1 MIKKSWTAL
10 IVVSLCM
17 LIYNISPVNAKASDD
32 VDVMQEESVR
42 LSQEQLG
49 EIFTVFSEINTALEK
64 DIKEYQGF
72 IDDYSNDRLTPSE
85 MNTNVTKLNESIKN
99 TRSKT
104 YSLNFT
110 GKYEDDKIQLLRT
123 CDMLHQSLKDMKIS
137 ISLRNTGYYSK
148 AKQELQDAEHFKS
161 LAWKHINE
169 DLYYDGY
176 IPAK

>member
-1 MIKKSWTAL
+1 MIKKSWTTL
-10 IVVSLCM
+10 VVVSLCM
-17 LIYNISPVNAKASDD
+17 LIFNASPVNAAPAD
-32 VDVMQEESVR
+32 VIQEQSAPPQ
-42 LSQEQLG
+42 SQELLA
-49 EIFTVFSEINTALEK
+49 EIFTTFSEINTALEK

-72 IDDYSNDRLTPSE
+72 IDDYSNDRVTPSE
-85 MNTNVTKLNESIKN
+85 MNTILSKLNESIKD

-148 AKQELQDAEHFKS
+148 AKQELQDAVQFKA
-161 LAWKHINE
+161 LTWKHIHE
-169 DLYYDGY
+169 DLHSDGY
-176 IPAK
+176 IPAN

>member
-1 MIKKSWTAL
+1 MIKKSWTTL

-17 LIYNISPVNAKASDD
+17 LIFNASPLNAAPAD
-32 VDVMQEESVR
+32 VIQEESAPPQ
-42 LSQEQLG
+42 SQEQLA
-49 EIFTVFSEINTALEK
+49 EIFTIFSEIHTALEK

-72 IDDYSNDRLTPSE
+72 IDDYSNDRVTPSD
-85 MNTNVTKLNESIKN
+85 MNTNLSKLNESIKD

-148 AKQELQDAEHFKS
+148 AKQQLQDAVQFK
-161 LAWKHINE
+161 AITWKHIHE
-169 DLYYDGY
+169 DLHSDGY
-176 IPAK
+176 IPAN

>member
-1 MIKKSWTAL
+1 MIKKSWTTL

-17 LIYNISPVNAKASDD
+17 LIFNASPVNAAPAD
-32 VDVMQEESVR
+32 VIQEESAPPQ
-42 LSQEQLG
+42 SQEQLA
-49 EIFTVFSEINTALEK
+49 EIFTTFSEINTALEK

-72 IDDYSNDRLTPSE
+72 IDDYSNDRVTPSE
-85 MNTNVTKLNESIKN
+85 MNTNLSKLNESIKD

-123 CDMLHQSLKDMKIS
+123 FDMLHQSLKDMKIS

-148 AKQELQDAEHFKS
+148 AKQELQDAVQFKA
-161 LAWKHINE
+161 LTWKHIHE
-169 DLYYDGY
+169 DLHSDGY
-176 IPAK
+176 IPAN

>member
-1 MIKKSWTAL
+1 MIKKSWTTL

-17 LIYNISPVNAKASDD
+17 LIFNASPLNAAPAD
-32 VDVMQEESVR
+32 VIQEESAPPQ
-42 LSQEQLG
+42 SQEQLA
-49 EIFTVFSEINTALEK
+49 EIFTIFSEIHTALEK

-72 IDDYSNDRLTPSE
+72 IDDYSNDRVTPSD
-85 MNTNVTKLNESIKN
+85 MNTNLSKLNESIKD

-110 GKYEDDKIQLLRT
+110 GRYEDDKIQLLRT

-148 AKQELQDAEHFKS
+148 AKQELQDAVQFKA
-161 LAWKHINE
+161 LTWKHIHE
-169 DLYYDGY
+169 DLHSDGY
-176 IPAK
+176 IPAN